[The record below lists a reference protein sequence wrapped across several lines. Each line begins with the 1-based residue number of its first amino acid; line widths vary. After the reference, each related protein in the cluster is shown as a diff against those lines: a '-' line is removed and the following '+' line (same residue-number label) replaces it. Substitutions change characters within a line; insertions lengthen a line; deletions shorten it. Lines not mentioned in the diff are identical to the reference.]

1 MKLVVQIKP
10 TAEIVKRLGLNP
22 GGKVQKF
29 WTQRCAAC
37 ISKYLPFRAANSFGA
52 ALDRGISPDGTKIT
66 LDLPYARFL
75 YYGKLMVGEK
85 TGSAYARSDEKKV
98 VAVPEKDLIYTT
110 THNQQAGPYWD
121 RRMIQNDMPG
131 LEKELEE
138 FVKGKHNG

>member
-1 MKLVVQIKP
+1 MQIKP

-37 ISKYLPFRAANSFGA
+37 ISKYLPYRTANSFGS

-66 LDLPYARFL
+66 IDLDYAKFL

-98 VAVPEKDLIYTT
+98 VAVPE
-110 THNQQAGPYWD
+110 
-121 RRMIQNDMPG
+121 PG
-131 LEKELEE
+131 LYHHPQPAGRPILGQTDDSK
-138 FVKGKHNG
+138 

>member
-37 ISKYLPFRAANSFGA
+37 ISKYLPYRTANSFGA

-66 LDLPYARFL
+66 IDLPYARYL

-85 TGSAYARSDEKKV
+85 TGSAYARADEKRWLPSRKKTWSI
-98 VAVPEKDLIYTT
+98 PPPTT
-110 THNQQAGPYWD
+110 SRPARTGT
-121 RRMIQNDMPG
+121 G
-131 LEKELEE
+131 
-138 FVKGKHNG
+138 G

>member
-37 ISKYLPFRAANSFGA
+37 ISKYLPYRTANSFGS

-66 LDLPYARFL
+66 IDLDYAKFL

-85 TGSAYARSDEKKV
+85 PEAPMQDQMKKRWLPSRKKTWSIPPPTTSRPAHTGTD
-98 VAVPEKDLIYTT
+98 
-110 THNQQAGPYWD
+110 G
-121 RRMIQNDMPG
+121 
-131 LEKELEE
+131 
-138 FVKGKHNG
+138 